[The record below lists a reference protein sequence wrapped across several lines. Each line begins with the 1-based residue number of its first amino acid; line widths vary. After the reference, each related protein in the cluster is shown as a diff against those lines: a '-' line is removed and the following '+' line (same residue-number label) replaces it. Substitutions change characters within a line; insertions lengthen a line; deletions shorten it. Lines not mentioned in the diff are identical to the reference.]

1 MQFMRMPGRLQSDL
15 GTSFT
20 AVAWSSNPPET
31 DGLSKYPDMHAD
43 SPGYNLDK
51 SIASESHSVT
61 ARPTTTYRRCAARRS
76 LTRIAT
82 RLCRRDST
90 HSSTAIQIAMPQCW
104 FVVTAVI
111 IGLLVSTLCTAGEFT
126 LTQQAIARVGQEHG
140 EYARQRIVYWQ
151 ELIRSSAGLSDMQKL
166 RRVNDFFNAL
176 DFVNDIDHWGKKD
189 YWATP
194 METLISN
201 GGDCED
207 FSIAKYF
214 TLLEMGIPAE
224 KMRLTYVKA
233 LRLNQAHMVLTYFP
247 SADEDPLVLD
257 NLDKVISPAAMR
269 DDLQPVYSFNGDGL
283 WLAKKRLAD
292 SKQVGKADRLAPWRE
307 VIARISDELAQ

>member
-1 MQFMRMPGRLQSDL
+1 M
-15 GTSFT
+15 
-20 AVAWSSNPPET
+20 
-31 DGLSKYPDMHAD
+31 
-43 SPGYNLDK
+43 
-51 SIASESHSVT
+51 
-61 ARPTTTYRRCAARRS
+61 YRRSAARRS
-76 LTRIAT
+76 LIRIAT
-82 RLCRRDST
+82 RLRLRDST
-90 HSSTAIQIAMPQCW
+90 RSDPAVHIAIPHWWSI
-104 FVVTAVI
+104 VTAVI
-111 IGLLVSTLCTAGEFT
+111 IGLFVSTLCTAGEFT
-126 LTQQAIARVGQEHG
+126 LTAQAIARISQEHG
-140 EYARQRIVYWQ
+140 EYARQRVVYWQ
-151 ELIRSSAGLSDMQKL
+151 ELIRSSAELSDMQKL

-194 METLISN
+194 LETLISN

-214 TLLEMGIPAE
+214 TLLEMGIPAV

-247 SADEDPLVLD
+247 SPDDDPLVLD

>member
-1 MQFMRMPGRLQSDL
+1 M
-15 GTSFT
+15 
-20 AVAWSSNPPET
+20 
-31 DGLSKYPDMHAD
+31 
-43 SPGYNLDK
+43 
-51 SIASESHSVT
+51 
-61 ARPTTTYRRCAARRS
+61 YRRSAARRS
-76 LTRIAT
+76 LIRIAA
-82 RLCRRDST
+82 LQCRGDYTLSDPAEHT
-90 HSSTAIQIAMPQCW
+90 VMPVWCSL
-104 FVVTAVI
+104 VTAVI

-126 LTQQAIARVGQEHG
+126 LTKQAIVRISQEHG
-140 EYARQRIVYWQ
+140 EFARQRVVYWQ

-176 DFVNDIDHWGKKD
+176 EFVNDIDHWGKKD

-194 METLISN
+194 LETLISN

-247 SADEDPLVLD
+247 SPDDDPLVLD
-257 NLDKVISPAAMR
+257 NLDKKISPAAMR

-292 SKQVGKADRLAPWRE
+292 SKQVGRADRLAPWRE
-307 VIARISDELAQ
+307 VIARISDELARQVVKN

>member
-1 MQFMRMPGRLQSDL
+1 M
-15 GTSFT
+15 
-20 AVAWSSNPPET
+20 
-31 DGLSKYPDMHAD
+31 
-43 SPGYNLDK
+43 
-51 SIASESHSVT
+51 
-61 ARPTTTYRRCAARRS
+61 YRRPAARRS
-76 LTRIAT
+76 LIRIAV
-82 RLCRRDST
+82 RLWRTDST
-90 HSSTAIQIAMPQCW
+90 HSDPAEHTAMPLW
-104 FVVTAVI
+104 WSIVTTVI
-111 IGLLVSTLCTAGEFT
+111 IGVFVSTLCTAGEFT
-126 LTQQAIARVGQEHG
+126 LTRQAIARISQEHG
-140 EYARQRIVYWQ
+140 EDARQRVVNWQ
-151 ELIRSSAGLSDMQKL
+151 ELIRSSAGLSDRQKL

-176 DFVNDIDHWGKKD
+176 EFVNDIDHWGKKD

-194 METLISN
+194 LETLISN

-247 SADEDPLVLD
+247 SPDDDPYVLD
-257 NLDKVISPAAMR
+257 NLDKEISPAAMR

-292 SKQVGKADRLAPWRE
+292 SKQVGRADRLAPWRE
-307 VIARISDELAQ
+307 VIARFSDELAQ